1 LKIKIQHKE
10 IKEISKVAD
19 ELKVEAYL
27 VGGYVRDSIL
37 EIESTDIDIMVIG
50 DAISFAESVANHF
63 KRELSAVYK
72 KFGTALLNINNLK
85 IEFASARKESYNRDS
100 RKPDVLPSNLEED
113 LSRRDFT
120 INALAVSLN
129 GNEEVIDLFKG
140 LDDLNNSI
148 IKTPLDPEKTFDDD
162 PLRMLRAIRFSSRFN
177 FSIEENTFN
186 ALAKYKDR
194 LKDKIVSQE
203 RISNEF
209 LQILESPVPSI
220 GLNLLFLTGLMD
232 IVFPEIS
239 KLAGVEQRKDYHH
252 KDVFYHTLEVVDNTA
267 KKTDKLWLRFSALVH
282 DIAKPKTKRFVEG
295 TGWTFHGHEELGARM
310 IKKIF
315 DRMRLPMT
323 QLAYVEK
330 LTRLHLRPIPLAS
343 DDVTDSAIR
352 RLAADAGEDL
362 EDLLILC
369 RADIT
374 SKNPEKMKKFM
385 NNYAKVEKKIVEVQ
399 EKDHLRNFQSPVRG
413 EEIMEI
419 CNLNPCRTVG
429 TIKKAIEEA
438 ILEGIIPN
446 DYDEAKKYLFKI
458 KDDILKVLKAKNKI
472 IVLLILLSS
481 VFTLDVHDLFHNHGS
496 EDNSQCFACII
507 SSSLISDDVNSGE
520 EIISNI
526 SPEFNLNISYTTNL
540 SDYHFSANSDR
551 APPSA

>member
-1 LKIKIQHKE
+1 MRINIQHNE
-10 IKEISKVAD
+10 IKEIAKVAS
-19 ELKVEAYL
+19 ELKVDAYI
-27 VGGYVRDSIL
+27 VGGYVRDSLL
-37 EIESTDIDIMVIG
+37 EIESTDIDIMIIG
-50 DAISFAESVANHF
+50 DAISFAESVAGHF

-85 IEFASARKESYNRDS
+85 IEFVSARKESYQRDS

-129 GNEEVIDLFKG
+129 GNEDVIDLFHG
-140 LDDLNNSI
+140 LDDLKNGI

-209 LQILESPVPSI
+209 LQILESPIPSI

-232 IVFPEIS
+232 IVFPEVS

-267 KKTDKLWLRFSALVH
+267 QKTDKLWLRFSALVH
-282 DIAKPKTKRFVEG
+282 DIAKPKTKRFVDG

-310 IKKIF
+310 MKKIF
-315 DRMRLPMT
+315 DRMRLPMA

-330 LTRLHLRPIPLAS
+330 LVRLHLRPIPLAS

-352 RLAADAGEDL
+352 RLAADAGKDL

-399 EKDHLRNFQSPVRG
+399 EKDQLRNFQSPVRG

-438 ILEGIIPN
+438 ILEGVIPN
-446 DYDEAKKYLFKI
+446 DYQEAKEYLFKI
-458 KDDILKVLKAKNKI
+458 KDDIL
-472 IVLLILLSS
+472 
-481 VFTLDVHDLFHNHGS
+481 
-496 EDNSQCFACII
+496 NSAQ
-507 SSSLISDDVNSGE
+507 DK
-520 EIISNI
+520 
-526 SPEFNLNISYTTNL
+526 
-540 SDYHFSANSDR
+540 
-551 APPSA
+551 